1 MIRKGTALFF
11 VYLVWFVVWRNSKNL
26 VQRGV
31 ALGERVGHNDLCGD
45 TVIALSP
52 KYVVDE
58 HQQRKAVMVTADE
71 WEHIVSEL
79 EELDDIRAYDE
90 AQRHAADKIPFE
102 LAVREIEQDC
112 QA

>member
-1 MIRKGTALFF
+1 M
-11 VYLVWFVVWRNSKNL
+11 
-26 VQRGV
+26 QRGV